1 MAGGSDSCSESLI
14 YQIVSDYIMANG
26 ASRMV
31 HLRIPETIYA
41 RSQTIVK
48 ENGFVSI
55 QEFLRNALRDAIDKI
70 ETQMA
75 IERLRKLK
83 GSVKGIKRLTE
94 AERTRAYEEAIKMT
108 PEQTLEL
115 FRKYGLDKAREI

>member
-1 MAGGSDSCSESLI
+1 
-14 YQIVSDYIMANG
+14 MANG

-31 HLRIPETIYA
+31 HLRIPSELYA
-41 RSQTIVK
+41 QSQGIVK
-48 ENGFVSI
+48 EKGFVSI
-55 QEFLRNALRDAIDKI
+55 QEFIRNMMRNGIGEI
-70 ETQMA
+70 RTQMA

-94 AERTRAYEEAIKMT
+94 AERTKVYDEAIKMT
-108 PEQTLEL
+108 PEQALEL